1 MTKMEI
7 SETIN
12 TSRYSKQEA
21 AKILKDRLSETA
33 ILILVG
39 PQGGGKTT
47 IAIESLDENTGAI
60 FEGRV
65 RTAQPVIMIRKDA
78 VKKLK
83 NLVVEHRP
91 LPIYEGDQQLYTEI
105 TAYDTIRTTI
115 ENIFDILELGEI
127 ELSNKISSIA
137 KEHGIDTGIIE
148 LIAEPDEL
156 RIRRK
161 YRKDDAK
168 ARLSTL
174 IDKEKKYHIDSNILS
189 IQGAKILDIIHRER
203 VGAFSDGEISRT
215 IDDFD
220 KTIQTDGKT
229 IAECLKILIQA
240 SKQEKGDAGF
250 LVLHKH
256 KHERIISDIVIAGE
270 HSTIGVTLLE
280 VYVGFRQKGGILGI
294 QEVYKPDIV
303 GVVEVI
309 HSHHG
314 DGELLSTEDRG
325 AAGRFG
331 IIVTVIGTNGG
342 IDSTH
347 YPRKKTLQGIMYE
360 EQKAKR

>member
-1 MTKMEI
+1 MAKMEI

-12 TSRYSKQEA
+12 TSRYSKQEVA
-21 AKILKDRLSETA
+21 EILKDRLSETA

-65 RTAQPVIMIRKDA
+65 RAAQPVIMIRRDA

-83 NLVVEHRP
+83 NIVVERRP
-91 LPIYEGDQQLYTEI
+91 LPIYEEDRQLYTEV
-105 TAYDTIRTTI
+105 TAYDAIRTTI

-127 ELSNKISSIA
+127 ELANKISSIA
-137 KEHGIDTGIIE
+137 KEHGIDTRIIE

-156 RIRRK
+156 CIRRK
-161 YRKDDAK
+161 YRKDDAR

-189 IQGAKILDIIHRER
+189 IQGAKILDIIHRDK
-203 VGAFSDGEISRT
+203 VGAFSDDEISRT

-220 KTIQTDGKT
+220 RTIQTDGKT
-229 IAECLKILIQA
+229 IAECLNILIQT
-240 SKQEKGDAGF
+240 SKQEKGEAGF

-256 KHERIISDIVIAGE
+256 KHEQIISDIIIAGE
-270 HSTIGVTLLE
+270 HSTVGVTLLE

-303 GVVEVI
+303 GVIEVI

-331 IIVTVIGTNGG
+331 IIVTVIGANGS

-347 YPRKKTLQGIMYE
+347 YPRKKTLQRIMYE

>member
-1 MTKMEI
+1 MAKMEI

-12 TSRYSKQEA
+12 TSRYSKQEVA
-21 AKILKDRLSETA
+21 EILKDRLSETA

-65 RTAQPVIMIRKDA
+65 RAAQPVIMIRRDA

-83 NLVVEHRP
+83 NIVVERRP
-91 LPIYEGDQQLYTEI
+91 LPICEEDRQLYTEV
-105 TAYDTIRTTI
+105 TAYDAIRTTI

-127 ELSNKISSIA
+127 ELANKISSIA
-137 KEHGIDTGIIE
+137 KEHGIDTRIIE

-156 RIRRK
+156 CIRRK
-161 YRKDDAK
+161 YRKDDAR

-189 IQGAKILDIIHRER
+189 IQGAKILDIIHRDK
-203 VGAFSDGEISRT
+203 VGAFSDDEISRT

-220 KTIQTDGKT
+220 RTIQTDGKT
-229 IAECLKILIQA
+229 IAECLNILIQT
-240 SKQEKGDAGF
+240 SKQEKGEAGF

-256 KHERIISDIVIAGE
+256 KHEQIISDIIIAGE
-270 HSTIGVTLLE
+270 HSTVGVTLLE

-303 GVVEVI
+303 GVIEVI

-331 IIVTVIGTNGG
+331 IIVTVIGANGS

-347 YPRKKTLQGIMYE
+347 YPRKKTLQRIMYE